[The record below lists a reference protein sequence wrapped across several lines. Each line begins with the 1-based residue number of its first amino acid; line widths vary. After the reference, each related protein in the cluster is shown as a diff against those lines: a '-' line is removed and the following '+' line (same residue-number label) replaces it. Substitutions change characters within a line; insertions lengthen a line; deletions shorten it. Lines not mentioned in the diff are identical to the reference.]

1 MLSAVSIASNA
12 STWQGKVEEI
22 EVRSTSPVVLF
33 RLSGEL
39 KDSPRC
45 NETGMYAIDSNLPGG
60 RIALDLL
67 RSAYE
72 SGRSVVAQGLNACS
86 AHFEAEG
93 LKKMTLE

>member
-1 MLSAVSIASNA
+1 MLSTVSIASNA
-12 STWQGKVEEI
+12 STWQGKVETI

-45 NETGMYAIDSNLPGG
+45 NETGMYAIDSTLPGG

-72 SGRSVVAQGLNACS
+72 SKRNVMAQGLNACS
-86 AHFEAEG
+86 VHFESEG
-93 LKKMTLE
+93 VKTISFE